1 MGECFFQYRPT
12 WVVPDKR
19 PLNGCE
25 CVCVCA
31 AGGGRV
37 SVDSIGLLQ
46 VVSVVQQT
54 QRETRAASPS
64 SSTPRKATGT

>member
-1 MGECFFQYRPT
+1 MFLL
-12 WVVPDKR
+12 VPAYPGSPGQKAVKW
-19 PLNGCE
+19 L
-25 CVCVCA
+25 CVCVCVCV

-54 QRETRAASPS
+54 QHETRAASPS

>member
-1 MGECFFQYRPT
+1 MFLP
-12 WVVPDKR
+12 VPAYLGSPGQKAIKR
-19 PLNGCE
+19 L

-46 VVSVVQQT
+46 VVNVVQQT

>member
-1 MGECFFQYRPT
+1 MGECFFRYRPT
-12 WVVPDKR
+12 LVVPDKR
-19 PLNGCE
+19 PLNG